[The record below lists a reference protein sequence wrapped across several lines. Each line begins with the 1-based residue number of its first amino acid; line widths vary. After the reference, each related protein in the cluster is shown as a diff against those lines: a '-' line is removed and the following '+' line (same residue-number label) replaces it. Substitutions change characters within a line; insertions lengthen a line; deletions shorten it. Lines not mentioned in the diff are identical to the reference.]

1 MAYQSAHSGLPDK
14 MKSKKRKG
22 AKDKEEEEE
31 LFSDPEKF
39 SAVFD
44 STRQMHT
51 LPVHTRFFRKMMTP
65 ERKKEVETERAH
77 EQARSRQPPV

>member
-14 MKSKKRKG
+14 MKSEKRKR

-31 LFSDPEKF
+31 EEEGEGFGKF
-39 SAVFD
+39 SAVYD

-51 LPVHTRFFRKMMTP
+51 LPVHKKFFR
-65 ERKKEVETERAH
+65 
-77 EQARSRQPPV
+77 

>member
-31 LFSDPEKF
+31 ELFSDPEKF
-39 SAVFD
+39 SAVYD
-44 STRQMHT
+44 STQQMHT
-51 LPVHTRFFRKMMTP
+51 LPVHKKFFRQSCP
-65 ERKKEVETERAH
+65 
-77 EQARSRQPPV
+77 